1 MSKTKTVDVTK
12 KRSRFEEIWH
22 SIKRN
27 KGAIVSM
34 CILGVLIL
42 IVIYS
47 MIFISFEDIMRTDDA
62 AILVKPCKEYPFGTD
77 DMGRDNFLR
86 VLYGTRYSLVIGVVA
101 VALALIVGV
110 AIGAVAGYFGGRVDN
125 LLMRANDIISS
136 IPSMLL
142 GMVIV
147 TILGQSLTNL
157 IIAVAVPT
165 VCVFARITRASVL
178 TVRGQEYVEAAKAIG
193 MPNWRIIF
201 SEVVPNG
208 LSPIIVTATTMIGNS
223 ITVAASLSFLGF
235 GVPLPTPE
243 WGALIS
249 GGRSLIKIA
258 PYLSTAPGVF
268 IMITVLAFNI
278 LGDGLR
284 DALDPKLKR

>member
-1 MSKTKTVDVTK
+1 MSKTNVTK
-12 KRSRFEEIWH
+12 KRSKAGEIWH
-22 SIKRN
+22 SVKRN
-27 KGAIVSM
+27 KGAVFSM
-34 CILGVLIL
+34 IILGIL
-42 IVIYS
+42 VCIVIYS
-47 MIFISFEDIMRTDDA
+47 SIFISFEDIMKTDSSQR
-62 AILVKPCKEYPFGTD
+62 LVKPCAEHLFGTD
-77 DMGRDNFLR
+77 EMGRDNFIR
-86 VLYGTRYSLVIGVVA
+86 VLYGARYSLVIGVVA
-101 VALALIVGV
+101 VATAMIVGV
-110 AIGAVAGYFGGRVDN
+110 AIGAVAGYYGGQVDN

-147 TILGQSLTNL
+147 TILGQSLRNL
-157 IIAVAVPT
+157 IIAVAVPSI
-165 VCVFARITRASVL
+165 CVFARITRASVL
-178 TVRGQEYVEAAKAIG
+178 TIRGQEYVEAAKAIG
-193 MPNWRIIF
+193 MPSWRIIF
-201 SEVVPNG
+201 TEVVPNG

-243 WGALIS
+243 WGALVS
-249 GGRSLIKIA
+249 GGRALIKIA

-268 IMITVLAFNI
+268 IMVTVLAFNI